1 MASSVCSFSSLRRV
15 KASSST
21 LFDVPWSG
29 LQKCRTF
36 FPVSPAFLESFGKT
50 PPSHQQ
56 GVAAKKLFLTFDCK
70 HKILHSF
77 GSRIT
82 FQSVAFSPA
91 VLYFE
96 KRYFKISIST
106 YRYINSIH
114 FKYNMCIKL
123 ILQKYLRT
131 EHNFKVRL

>member
-1 MASSVCSFSSLRRV
+1 MPRTFILKIVKKMTMGSCLHRKRIVSGITLLEWQAVSAVFLLFAEQKLQVPHCS
-15 KASSST
+15 T
-21 LFDVPWSG
+21 CPG
-29 LQKCRTF
+29 GTF

-50 PPSHQQ
+50 PPSHRQ

-96 KRYFKISIST
+96 KRYF
-106 YRYINSIH
+106 
-114 FKYNMCIKL
+114 
-123 ILQKYLRT
+123 
-131 EHNFKVRL
+131 